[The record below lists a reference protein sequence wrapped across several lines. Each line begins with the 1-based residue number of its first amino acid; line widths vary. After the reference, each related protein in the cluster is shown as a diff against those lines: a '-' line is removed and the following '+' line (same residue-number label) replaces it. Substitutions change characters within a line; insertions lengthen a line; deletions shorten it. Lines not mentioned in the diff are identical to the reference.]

1 MLFLIIILV
10 IVIAAIT
17 FYSVFNISLWF
28 RAMMSGAHVKLS
40 ELFSIT
46 VKKLDARSIVNN
58 YIKAKKA
65 GVNITIAQIE
75 NQNKENIIYNK
86 ENLDILGGQI
96 VGYDSVDK
104 RIDVLATAIFSKLKA
119 TDLKDLD
126 LKTAIAVDLSGRDI
140 NEAVKH
146 CIMPQIIQINDIT
159 AIAKNGIEVTTSV
172 KITLRV
178 NLKRIIGGALEET
191 IIARISEG
199 IMTII
204 GNAATHNEILERPNL
219 MTQKIMENKTLSQDT
234 AFDILSVDIVDIK
247 VGRNIGAELEI
258 DKAEAVKYISQADA
272 EKRRAEA
279 VAAEQ
284 EMRAL
289 TQEMRARVVAA
300 ESEVPRA
307 LAGALKYGNMN
318 VKDYMQMENLKSD
331 TLMRKAL
338 SGSASS
344 DMLTPSLNAPKK
356 KKTKLQ

>member
-1 MLFLIIILV
+1 MVMTFVHWIIILIVV
-10 IVIAAIT
+10 IVAIT

-28 RAMMSGAHVKLS
+28 RALISGAHVTIA
-40 ELFSIT
+40 ELISIT
-46 VKKLDARSIVNN
+46 VKKLDARSVVNN

-75 NQNKENIIYNK
+75 NHLQAHGNIECVINALIAASSA
-86 ENLDILGGQI
+86 N
-96 VGYDSVDK
+96 
-104 RIDVLATAIFSKLKA
+104 
-119 TDLKDLD
+119 LKDLD

-140 NEAVKH
+140 NDAVKH

-159 AIAKNGIEVTTSV
+159 AIAKNGIEVSTSV
-172 KITLRV
+172 KVTLRV

-204 GNAATHNEILERPNL
+204 GNATTHNEILERPNII
-219 MTQKIMENKTLSQDT
+219 TKTIMDNKKLAEDT
-234 AFDILSVDIVDIK
+234 AFDILSLDIVDIK
-247 VGRNIGAELEI
+247 VGRNVGAELEI

-300 ESEVPRA
+300 ESEVPKA
-307 LAGALKYGNMN
+307 LAGALKYGSVN
-318 VKDYMQMENLKSD
+318 VKEYLQMENLQSD
-331 TLMRKAL
+331 TLMRKSL
-338 SGSASS
+338 SGNAAS
-344 DMLTPSLNAPKK
+344 DMLTPSLNPPK

>member
-1 MLFLIIILV
+1 MNFLPWVIVLVLIIAFL
-10 IVIAAIT
+10 T
-17 FYSVFNISLWF
+17 FCSFFNMVLWI
-28 RAMMSGAHVKLS
+28 RALISGAHISVG
-40 ELFSIT
+40 ELISMT
-46 VKKLDARSIVNN
+46 VKKLDARSIVNI
-58 YIKAKKA
+58 YIKARKA

-75 NQNKENIIYNK
+75 NHLQAHGNIESVINALIAAQSA
-86 ENLDILGGQI
+86 NLEE
-96 VGYDSVDK
+96 
-104 RIDVLATAIFSKLKA
+104 
-119 TDLKDLD
+119 LD

-140 NEAVKH
+140 NDAVKH
-146 CIMPQIIQINDIT
+146 RIMPQIIQINNIT
-159 AIAKNGIEVTTSV
+159 AMAKNGIEVSVSV
-172 KITLRV
+172 KVTVRV

-204 GNAATHNEILERPNL
+204 GNAATHNEILEAPNII
-219 MTQKIMENKTLSQDT
+219 TKTIMANKDLAADT
-234 AFDILSVDIVDIK
+234 AFDVLSLDIVDMK

-307 LAGALKYGNMN
+307 LAGALKYGNID
-318 VKDYMQMENLKSD
+318 VKDYMKMENIQSD

-338 SGSASS
+338 SGAANS
-344 DMLTPSLNAPKK
+344 DMLTPALNPPK

>member
-1 MLFLIIILV
+1 MVMSFLHWIIILV
-10 IVIAAIT
+10 VVIVLIT
-17 FYSVFNISLWF
+17 FYSFFNISLWI
-28 RAMMSGAHVKLS
+28 RALISGAHVS
-40 ELFSIT
+40 IAELISIT

-75 NQNKENIIYNK
+75 NHLQAHGNIELVINALIAASSA
-86 ENLDILGGQI
+86 N
-96 VGYDSVDK
+96 
-104 RIDVLATAIFSKLKA
+104 
-119 TDLKDLD
+119 LKDLD
-126 LKTAIAVDLSGRDI
+126 LKTAIAVDLSGRNI

-146 CIMPQIIQINDIT
+146 CIMPQIIQINNIT
-159 AIAKNGIEVTTSV
+159 AIAKNGIEVSISV
-172 KITLRV
+172 KVTLRV

-199 IMTII
+199 IMTLI
-204 GNAATHNEILERPNL
+204 GNASTHNEILERPNL
-219 MTQKIMENKTLSQDT
+219 ITQKITENKNLAQDT

-247 VGRNIGAELEI
+247 VGRNVGAELEI

-307 LAGALKYGNMN
+307 LAGALKYGNVN
-318 VKDYMQMENLKSD
+318 IKEYMQMENLKSD

-338 SGSASS
+338 SGNADS
-344 DMLTPSLNAPKK
+344 DMLTPSLNPPK

>member
-1 MLFLIIILV
+1 MSFLTWMIILLVV
-10 IVIAAIT
+10 IIAIT
-17 FYSVFNISLWF
+17 FYFVFNISLWF
-28 RAMMSGAHVKLS
+28 RALISGAHVS
-40 ELFSIT
+40 IAELISIT
-46 VKKLDARSIVNN
+46 VKKLDARSVVNN
-58 YIKAKKA
+58 YIKARKA

-75 NQNKENIIYNK
+75 NHIQAHGNIELVINALIAASSA
-86 ENLDILGGQI
+86 N
-96 VGYDSVDK
+96 
-104 RIDVLATAIFSKLKA
+104 
-119 TDLKDLD
+119 LKDLD
-126 LKTAIAVDLSGRDI
+126 LKTAIAVDLSGRNI

-146 CIMPQIIQINDIT
+146 CIMPQIIQINGIT
-159 AIAKNGIEVTTSV
+159 AIAKNGIEVSIGV
-172 KITLRV
+172 KVTLRV

-204 GNAATHNEILERPNL
+204 GNATTHNEILERPNL
-219 MTQKIMENKTLSQDT
+219 VTKTIMENKSLAIDT

-247 VGRNIGAELEI
+247 VGRNVGAELEI

-307 LAGALKYGNMN
+307 LAGALKYGNVN
-318 VKDYMQMENLKSD
+318 VKEYMQMENLKSD
-331 TLMRKAL
+331 TLMRKSL
-338 SGSASS
+338 SGSAAS
-344 DMLTPSLNAPKK
+344 DMITPSLNPPK

>member
-1 MLFLIIILV
+1 MVMTFVHWIIILIVV
-10 IVIAAIT
+10 IVAIT

-28 RAMMSGAHVKLS
+28 RALISGAHVTIA
-40 ELFSIT
+40 ELISIT
-46 VKKLDARSIVNN
+46 VKKLDARSVVNN

-75 NQNKENIIYNK
+75 NHLQAHGNIECVINALIAASSA
-86 ENLDILGGQI
+86 N
-96 VGYDSVDK
+96 
-104 RIDVLATAIFSKLKA
+104 
-119 TDLKDLD
+119 LKDLD

-140 NEAVKH
+140 NDAVKH

-159 AIAKNGIEVTTSV
+159 AIAKNGIEVSTSV
-172 KITLRV
+172 KVTLRV

-204 GNAATHNEILERPNL
+204 GNATTHNEILERPNII
-219 MTQKIMENKTLSQDT
+219 TKTIMDNKKLAEDT
-234 AFDILSVDIVDIK
+234 AFDILSLDIVDIK
-247 VGRNIGAELEI
+247 VGRNVGAELEI

-300 ESEVPRA
+300 ESEVPKA
-307 LAGALKYGNMN
+307 LAGALKYGSVN
-318 VKDYMQMENLKSD
+318 VKEYFQMENLQSD
-331 TLMRKAL
+331 TLMRKSL
-338 SGSASS
+338 SGNAAS
-344 DMLTPSLNAPKK
+344 DMLTPSLNPPK

>member
-1 MLFLIIILV
+1 MLMSFLSWLIILLVVILV
-10 IVIAAIT
+10 IT
-17 FYSVFNISLWF
+17 FYFVFNISLWF
-28 RAMMSGAHVKLS
+28 RALISGAHVS
-40 ELFSIT
+40 IAELISIT
-46 VKKLDARSIVNN
+46 VKKLDARSVVNN

-75 NQNKENIIYNK
+75 NHIQAHGNIELVINALIAASSA
-86 ENLDILGGQI
+86 NLQ
-96 VGYDSVDK
+96 
-104 RIDVLATAIFSKLKA
+104 
-119 TDLKDLD
+119 DLD
-126 LKTAIAVDLSGRDI
+126 LKTAIAVDLSGRNI

-146 CIMPQIIQINDIT
+146 CIMPQILQINDIT
-159 AIAKNGIEVTTSV
+159 AIAKNGIEVSIGV
-172 KITLRV
+172 KVTLRV

-204 GNAATHNEILERPNL
+204 GNASTHNEILERPNL
-219 MTQKIMENKTLSQDT
+219 ITKTIMENKSLAIDT
-234 AFDILSVDIVDIK
+234 AFDILSVDIIDIK
-247 VGRNIGAELEI
+247 VGRNVGAELEI

-307 LAGALKYGNMN
+307 LAGALKYGNVN
-318 VKDYMQMENLKSD
+318 VKEYMQMENLKSD
-331 TLMRKAL
+331 TLMRKSL
-338 SGSASS
+338 SGSAAS
-344 DMLTPSLNAPKK
+344 DMLTPSLNPPK

>member
-1 MLFLIIILV
+1 
-10 IVIAAIT
+10 
-17 FYSVFNISLWF
+17 
-28 RAMMSGAHVKLS
+28 MSGAHVS
-40 ELFSIT
+40 IAELISIT

-65 GVNITIAQIE
+65 GVDITIAQIE
-75 NQNKENIIYNK
+75 NHIQAHGNIELVINALIAASSA
-86 ENLDILGGQI
+86 N
-96 VGYDSVDK
+96 
-104 RIDVLATAIFSKLKA
+104 
-119 TDLKDLD
+119 LKDLD
-126 LKTAIAVDLSGRDI
+126 LKTAIAVDLSGRNI

-146 CIMPQIIQINDIT
+146 CIMPQIIQINNIT
-159 AIAKNGIEVTTSV
+159 AIAKNGIEVSISV
-172 KITLRV
+172 KVTLRV

-204 GNAATHNEILERPNL
+204 GNANTHNEILERPNL
-219 MTQKIMENKTLSQDT
+219 VTKTIMDNKELASDT
-234 AFDILSVDIVDIK
+234 AFDILSVDIVDIN
-247 VGRNIGAELEI
+247 VGRNVGAELEI

-307 LAGALKYGNMN
+307 LAGALKYGSVN
-318 VKDYMQMENLKSD
+318 VKEYMQMENLKSD
-331 TLMRKAL
+331 TMMRKSL

-344 DMLTPSLNAPKK
+344 DMLTPSLNPPK

>member
-1 MLFLIIILV
+1 MTFVHWIIILV

-75 NQNKENIIYNK
+75 NHLQAHGNIELVINALIAASSA
-86 ENLDILGGQI
+86 N
-96 VGYDSVDK
+96 
-104 RIDVLATAIFSKLKA
+104 
-119 TDLKDLD
+119 LKDLD

-219 MTQKIMENKTLSQDT
+219 ITQKIMENKTLWQDT

>member
-1 MLFLIIILV
+1 MVMTFVHWIIILIVV
-10 IVIAAIT
+10 IIAIT

-28 RAMMSGAHVKLS
+28 RALISGAHVTIA
-40 ELFSIT
+40 ELISIT
-46 VKKLDARSIVNN
+46 VKKLDARSVVNN

-75 NQNKENIIYNK
+75 NHLQAHGNIECVINALIAASSA
-86 ENLDILGGQI
+86 N
-96 VGYDSVDK
+96 
-104 RIDVLATAIFSKLKA
+104 
-119 TDLKDLD
+119 LKDLD

-140 NEAVKH
+140 NDAVKH

-159 AIAKNGIEVTTSV
+159 AIAKNGIEVSTSV
-172 KITLRV
+172 KVTLRV

-204 GNAATHNEILERPNL
+204 GNATTHNEILERPNII
-219 MTQKIMENKTLSQDT
+219 TKTIMDNKKLAEDT
-234 AFDILSVDIVDIK
+234 AFDILSLDIVDIK
-247 VGRNIGAELEI
+247 VGRNVGAELEI

-300 ESEVPRA
+300 ESEVPKA
-307 LAGALKYGNMN
+307 LAGALKYGSVN
-318 VKDYMQMENLKSD
+318 VKEYFQMENLQSD
-331 TLMRKAL
+331 TLMRKSL
-338 SGSASS
+338 SGNAAS
-344 DMLTPSLNAPKK
+344 DMLTPSLNPPK

>member
-1 MLFLIIILV
+1 MVMTFVHWIIILIVV
-10 IVIAAIT
+10 IIAIT

-28 RAMMSGAHVKLS
+28 RALISGAHVTIA
-40 ELFSIT
+40 ELISIT
-46 VKKLDARSIVNN
+46 VKKLDARSVVNN

-75 NQNKENIIYNK
+75 NHLQAHGNIECVINALIAASSA
-86 ENLDILGGQI
+86 N
-96 VGYDSVDK
+96 
-104 RIDVLATAIFSKLKA
+104 
-119 TDLKDLD
+119 LKDLD

-140 NEAVKH
+140 NDAVKH

-159 AIAKNGIEVTTSV
+159 AIAKNGIEVSTSV
-172 KITLRV
+172 KVTLRV

-204 GNAATHNEILERPNL
+204 GNATTHNEILERPNII
-219 MTQKIMENKTLSQDT
+219 TKTIMDNKKLAEDT
-234 AFDILSVDIVDIK
+234 AFDILSLDIIDIK
-247 VGRNIGAELEI
+247 VGRNVGAELEI

-300 ESEVPRA
+300 ESEVPKA
-307 LAGALKYGNMN
+307 LAGALKYGSVN
-318 VKDYMQMENLKSD
+318 VKEYLQMENLQSD
-331 TLMRKAL
+331 TLMRKSL
-338 SGSASS
+338 SGNAAS
-344 DMLTPSLNAPKK
+344 DMLTPSLNPPK

>member
-1 MLFLIIILV
+1 MVMNFLPWVIVLVLIIAFIS
-10 IVIAAIT
+10 
-17 FYSVFNISLWF
+17 FCSFFNMVLWI
-28 RAMMSGAHVKLS
+28 RALISGAHVS
-40 ELFSIT
+40 VAELISMT
-46 VKKLDARSIVNN
+46 VKKLDARSIVNI
-58 YIKAKKA
+58 YIKARKA

-75 NQNKENIIYNK
+75 NHLQAHGNIELVINALIAAQSA
-86 ENLDILGGQI
+86 NLEE
-96 VGYDSVDK
+96 
-104 RIDVLATAIFSKLKA
+104 
-119 TDLKDLD
+119 LD

-140 NEAVKH
+140 NDAVKH
-146 CIMPQIIQINDIT
+146 RIMPQIIQINNIT
-159 AIAKNGIEVTTSV
+159 AMAKNGIEVSVSV
-172 KITLRV
+172 KVTVRV

-204 GNAATHNEILERPNL
+204 GNANTHNEILEAPN
-219 MTQKIMENKTLSQDT
+219 TITKTIMSNKDLAADT
-234 AFDILSVDIVDIK
+234 AFDILSLDIVDMK

-307 LAGALKYGNMN
+307 LAGALKYGNID
-318 VKDYMQMENLKSD
+318 VKDYMKMENIQSD
-331 TLMRKAL
+331 TMMRKAL
-338 SGSASS
+338 SGNADS
-344 DMLTPSLNAPKK
+344 DMLTPALNPPK

>member
-1 MLFLIIILV
+1 MTFVHWLIILV
-10 IVIAAIT
+10 VVILVIT
-17 FYSVFNISLWF
+17 FYSVFNMSLWV
-28 RAMMSGAHVKLS
+28 RAFMSGAHVS
-40 ELFSIT
+40 IAELISIT

-65 GVNITIAQIE
+65 GVDITIAQIE
-75 NQNKENIIYNK
+75 NHMQAHGNIELVINALIAASSA
-86 ENLDILGGQI
+86 NLQ
-96 VGYDSVDK
+96 
-104 RIDVLATAIFSKLKA
+104 
-119 TDLKDLD
+119 DLD

-140 NEAVKH
+140 NDAVKH

-159 AIAKNGIEVTTSV
+159 AIAKNGIEVSISV
-172 KITLRV
+172 KVTLRV

-199 IMTII
+199 IMTIV
-204 GNAATHNEILERPNL
+204 GNATTHNEILERPNL
-219 MTQKIMENKTLSQDT
+219 ITKTIIDNKKLAEDT
-234 AFDILSVDIVDIK
+234 AFDILSLDIVDIN
-247 VGRNIGAELEI
+247 VGRNVGAELEI

-300 ESEVPRA
+300 ESEVPKA
-307 LAGALKYGNMN
+307 LAGALKYGSVN
-318 VKDYMQMENLKSD
+318 VKEYMQLENLKSD

-344 DMLTPSLNAPKK
+344 DMLTPSLNPPK

>member
-1 MLFLIIILV
+1 MLMNLLTWMVILIIVIL
-10 IVIAAIT
+10 AIT
-17 FYSVFNISLWF
+17 FYFVFNISLWF
-28 RAMMSGAHVKLS
+28 RALISGAHVS
-40 ELFSIT
+40 IAELVSIT
-46 VKKLDARSIVNN
+46 VKKLDPRSVVNN

-65 GVNITIAQIE
+65 GVNISIAQIE
-75 NQNKENIIYNK
+75 NHIQAHGNIELVINALIAASSA
-86 ENLDILGGQI
+86 N
-96 VGYDSVDK
+96 
-104 RIDVLATAIFSKLKA
+104 
-119 TDLKDLD
+119 LKDLD
-126 LKTAIAVDLSGRDI
+126 LKTAIAVDLSGRNI

-146 CIMPQIIQINDIT
+146 CIMPQIIQINNIT
-159 AIAKNGIEVTTSV
+159 AIAKNGIEVSIGV

-219 MTQKIMENKTLSQDT
+219 ITQKIMENKTLWQDT

-307 LAGALKYGNMN
+307 LAGALKYGNVN
-318 VKDYMQMENLKSD
+318 VKEYMQMENLKSD
-331 TLMRKAL
+331 TLMRKSL
-338 SGSASS
+338 SGSS
-344 DMLTPSLNAPKK
+344 DMLTPSLNPPK

>member
-1 MLFLIIILV
+1 MNFIPWIIVLV
-10 IVIAAIT
+10 VVIAIIT
-17 FYSVFNISLWF
+17 FCSFFNMVLWI
-28 RAMMSGAHVKLS
+28 RALFSGAHVS
-40 ELFSIT
+40 IAELISMT

-65 GVNITIAQIE
+65 GVDITIAQIE
-75 NQNKENIIYNK
+75 NHLQAHGNIELVINALIAAQSA
-86 ENLDILGGQI
+86 NLEE
-96 VGYDSVDK
+96 
-104 RIDVLATAIFSKLKA
+104 
-119 TDLKDLD
+119 LD

-140 NEAVKH
+140 NDAVKH
-146 CIMPQIIQINDIT
+146 RIMPQIIQINNIT
-159 AIAKNGIEVTTSV
+159 AMAKNGIEVSVSV
-172 KITLRV
+172 KVTVRV

-199 IMTII
+199 IMTVI
-204 GNAATHNEILERPNL
+204 GNAKTHNEILEGPNII
-219 MTQKIMENKTLSQDT
+219 TKTIMANKDLAADT
-234 AFDILSVDIVDIK
+234 AFDVLSLDVVDMK

-300 ESEVPRA
+300 ESEVPKA
-307 LAGALKYGNMN
+307 LAGALKYGNIN
-318 VKDYMQMENLKSD
+318 VKEYMQMENMQSD

-338 SGSASS
+338 SGSANS
-344 DMLTPSLNAPKK
+344 DMLTPSLNPPK

>member
-1 MLFLIIILV
+1 MVMTFVHWIIILIVV
-10 IVIAAIT
+10 IIAIT

-28 RAMMSGAHVKLS
+28 RALISGAHVTIA
-40 ELFSIT
+40 ELISIT
-46 VKKLDARSIVNN
+46 VKKLDARSVVNN

-75 NQNKENIIYNK
+75 NHLQAHGNIECVINALIAASSA
-86 ENLDILGGQI
+86 N
-96 VGYDSVDK
+96 
-104 RIDVLATAIFSKLKA
+104 
-119 TDLKDLD
+119 LKDLD

-140 NEAVKH
+140 NDAVKH

-159 AIAKNGIEVTTSV
+159 AIAKNGIEVSTSV
-172 KITLRV
+172 KVTLRV

-204 GNAATHNEILERPNL
+204 GNATTHNEILERPNII
-219 MTQKIMENKTLSQDT
+219 TKTIMDNKKLAEDT
-234 AFDILSVDIVDIK
+234 AFDILSLDIVDIK
-247 VGRNIGAELEI
+247 VGRNVGAELEI

-300 ESEVPRA
+300 ESEVPKA
-307 LAGALKYGNMN
+307 LAGALKYGSVN
-318 VKDYMQMENLKSD
+318 VKEYLQMENLQSD
-331 TLMRKAL
+331 TLMRKSL
-338 SGSASS
+338 SGNAAS
-344 DMLTPSLNAPKK
+344 DMLTPSLNPPK

>member
-1 MLFLIIILV
+1 MLMNLLTWMVILIIVIL
-10 IVIAAIT
+10 AIT
-17 FYSVFNISLWF
+17 FYFVFNISLWF
-28 RAMMSGAHVKLS
+28 RALISGAHVS
-40 ELFSIT
+40 IAELVSIT
-46 VKKLDARSIVNN
+46 VKKLDPRSVVNN

-65 GVNITIAQIE
+65 GVNISIAQIE
-75 NQNKENIIYNK
+75 NHIQAHGNIELVINALIAASSA
-86 ENLDILGGQI
+86 N
-96 VGYDSVDK
+96 
-104 RIDVLATAIFSKLKA
+104 
-119 TDLKDLD
+119 LKDLD
-126 LKTAIAVDLSGRDI
+126 LKTAIAVDLSGRNI

-146 CIMPQIIQINDIT
+146 CIMPQIIQINNIT
-159 AIAKNGIEVTTSV
+159 AIAKNGIEVSIGV

-204 GNAATHNEILERPNL
+204 GNANTHNEILERPNL
-219 MTQKIMENKTLSQDT
+219 VTKTIMENKSLAVDT

-247 VGRNIGAELEI
+247 VGRNVGAELEI

-307 LAGALKYGNMN
+307 LAGALKYGNVN
-318 VKDYMQMENLKSD
+318 VKEYMQMENLKSD
-331 TLMRKAL
+331 TLMRKSL
-338 SGSASS
+338 SGSS
-344 DMLTPSLNAPKK
+344 DMLTPSLNPPK

>member
-1 MLFLIIILV
+1 MLMTFVHWIIILV

-75 NQNKENIIYNK
+75 NHLQAHGNIELVINALIAASSA
-86 ENLDILGGQI
+86 N
-96 VGYDSVDK
+96 
-104 RIDVLATAIFSKLKA
+104 
-119 TDLKDLD
+119 LKDLD

-219 MTQKIMENKTLSQDT
+219 ITQKIMENKTLWQDT